1 MVDENRKVP
10 VASLS
15 FHWIVFVL
23 LQLLLEESISSSA
36 ISQQVSDFV
45 ELIWA
50 EAVGHLDSL
59 LFESLNNIS
68 LNDVS

>member
-1 MVDENRKVP
+1 M
-10 VASLS
+10 
-15 FHWIVFVL
+15 FVL

-59 LFESLNNIS
+59 LFESVNNIS